1 MLTLLHL
8 RSGDKLKSRSL
19 DFAAAAL
26 AQEYIAKA
34 AKGDALV

>member
-1 MLTLLHL
+1 MPK
-8 RSGDKLKSRSL
+8 GRSL

-34 AKGDALV
+34 AEGDALA